1 VSVAASTA
9 PARLRAARVLRVHGV
24 HGEVRVEALG
34 GDAKRFARGLRLHT
48 EDGRTL
54 TVRSARALGRE
65 GVLLSFEELP
75 DAGAAAALQGAY
87 LCVDSNAARP
97 LGPDEWFIWQ
107 LVGLRVIDVE
117 GRSLGAVED
126 IEVAVG
132 NDVLVVRHDARL
144 RRFPMV
150 RQFVRS
156 VDLAA
161 RTVTVDPWD
170 EDA

>member
-1 VSVAASTA
+1 VSVSASTA

-34 GDAKRFARGLRLHT
+34 GDVKRFVRGLRLHT
-48 EDGRTL
+48 EDGRAL
-54 TVRSARALGRE
+54 TVRSARAPARA
-65 GVLLSFEELP
+65 GVLLSFEEVL
-75 DAGAAAALQGAY
+75 DAAAAAALQGAY
-87 LCVDSNAARP
+87 LCVDSDAARP

-107 LVGLRVIDVE
+107 LVGLRAIDSE
-117 GRSLGAVED
+117 GRSLGVVED
-126 IEVAVG
+126 IEVSVG
-132 NDVLVVRHDARL
+132 NDVLVVRHDAGL

-161 RTVTVDPWD
+161 RTVTIDPWD